1 MAHDTPVKGSVS
13 RDIKKKVDVGEGKK
27 YLTCREKKKKK
38 ECAFAQRY
46 FFSSARFRD
55 LEACT
60 RSIQFLIEHPFI
72 SGY

>member
-38 ECAFAQRY
+38 RSVLLHKDI
-46 FFSSARFRD
+46 SSVKPALGIWKLVHD
-55 LEACT
+55 LY
-60 RSIQFLIEHPFI
+60 SSL
-72 SGY
+72 